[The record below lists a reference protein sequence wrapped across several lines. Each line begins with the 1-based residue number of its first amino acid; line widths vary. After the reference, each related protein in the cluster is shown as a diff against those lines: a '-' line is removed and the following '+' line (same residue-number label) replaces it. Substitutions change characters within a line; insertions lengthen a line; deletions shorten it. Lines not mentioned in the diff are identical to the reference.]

1 VSEPCNL
8 PAHKVLMKFLETES
22 RLAVFSLNGK
32 GTILGSNGGMER
44 LFGIPLSR
52 PGERDIFDFLLSE
65 NRDQVKGIIKSL
77 SAHGPDPEECFFRK
91 ETLNFRVASSAVYT
105 MACFF
110 SVCEGSMI
118 LIAEPRRMSD
128 SEVIIRMTDLNNE
141 LANLWRE
148 LTRKN
153 VELEKAN
160 ETIGRLLNTD
170 VLTGIPNRRAL
181 EQFIADRFSREM
193 GQPFS
198 LIMADIDHF
207 KKVNDT
213 YGHQVGDVV
222 LASFGKILSGS
233 TRSRDMCG
241 RYGGEEFLVAMP
253 GTGVKEAAEVAER
266 IRSEIE
272 RSELGEHRLRIT
284 ASFGVA
290 EAKGEEDWEGLV
302 RRTDEALYLAKDSG
316 RNRVAVSP

>member
-1 VSEPCNL
+1 
-8 PAHKVLMKFLETES
+8 VLVKFLETES
-22 RLAVFSLNGK
+22 RVAVFSLDGD
-32 GTILGSNGGMER
+32 GRILESNGGMER
-44 LFGIPLSR
+44 LFDIPLSR
-52 PGERDIFDFLLSE
+52 PGERLLFDFLLPE
-65 NRDQVKGIIKSL
+65 NREQVEGIIKAL
-77 SAHGPDPEECFFRK
+77 LVHGPHPEECLFRK
-91 ETLNFRVASSAVYT
+91 ATLNFRVASSAVHT

-110 SVCEGSMI
+110 SLCKGRISF
-118 LIAEPRRMSD
+118 IAEPRRMSD

-181 EQFIADRFSREM
+181 EQFIADRFALEM
-193 GQPFS
+193 ERPFS
-198 LIMADIDHF
+198 LVMADIDHF

-213 YGHQVGDVV
+213 YGHHAGDVV
-222 LASFGKILSGS
+222 LASVGEILSGQ
-233 TRSRDMCG
+233 TRSKDMAG

-253 GTGVKEAAEVAER
+253 RTGLKEAAEIAER
-266 IRSEIE
+266 IRAEVEKSVV
-272 RSELGEHRLRIT
+272 GEERLRIT

-290 EAKGEEDWEGLV
+290 EAKGDENWESLV
-302 RRTDEALYLAKDSG
+302 RRADEALYLAKDSG
-316 RNRVAVSP
+316 RNNVAISSW